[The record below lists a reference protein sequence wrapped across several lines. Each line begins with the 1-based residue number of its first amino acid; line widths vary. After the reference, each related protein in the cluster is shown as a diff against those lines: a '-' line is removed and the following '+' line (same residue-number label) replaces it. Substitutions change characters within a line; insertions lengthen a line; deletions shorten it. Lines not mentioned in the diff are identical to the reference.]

1 MKKEVLVLFVTV
13 ILCAVVIVSV
23 VIATSTASNK
33 GSVPENNRLSGLQDT
48 VNQLNEVLKG
58 LEESYESSRDTINKQ
73 QEVID
78 AAINGNKL
86 PVKQLKE
93 VQAIY
98 EAQLDL
104 VKSENLEKWLVSAK
118 PLYDKACLDLRSA
131 KTDAEMNKIIDQF
144 EKDIKALEIGGSSQG
159 STGTGAGTGTGTG
172 NGNQGSSS
180 TTTTTTTTTR
190 PQGGND
196 QDPPEDNEPDVEVS
210 EEVAS
215 YIQMLENT
223 CSAYK
228 GIVNQTK
235 LDNALNQAKQRLYS
249 ATNTMQMEQILSDFM
264 NYLDTLIP

>member
-23 VIATSTASNK
+23 VIATSSASNK

-78 AAINGNKL
+78 AAMNGNKL

-144 EKDIKALEIGGSSQG
+144 EKDIKALEVGGSSQG
-159 STGTGAGTGTGTG
+159 STGTGAGTGTGTGTGTG

-210 EEVAS
+210 ALLAE
-215 YIQMLENT
+215 YLESVQDT
-223 CSAYK
+223 YDKYK
-228 GIVNQTK
+228 SWG
-235 LDNALNQAKQRLYS
+235 LLED
-249 ATNTMQMEQILSDFM
+249 
-264 NYLDTLIP
+264 P